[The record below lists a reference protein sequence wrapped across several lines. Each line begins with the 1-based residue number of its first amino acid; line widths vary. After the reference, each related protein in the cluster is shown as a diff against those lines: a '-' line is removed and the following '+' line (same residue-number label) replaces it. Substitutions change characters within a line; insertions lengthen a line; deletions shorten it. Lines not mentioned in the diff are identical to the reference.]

1 MFSRTST
8 TNSKPLLLALLS
20 VLLWSTSSVVAKLAE
35 SSVGY
40 IGLTISMFSIG
51 FIVFFGVAQNRMPIK
66 QKLTELRS
74 NNVLKTYLFYTSATG
89 IFMGIYYY
97 TFYFSIQS
105 PYSVQANLI
114 NYLWPTIT
122 PVLAATVFKSSKS
135 LGYKS
140 IIALLLS
147 FIGCTIVIT
156 GFDLQSISLTKYHL
170 SAFIAALSAGLY
182 MNFAMMAEDILD
194 ELPLIYMLG
203 LGFALPFVILPA
215 FIQPV
220 TLQVTFETGAYIL
233 YVSVFTFVIA
243 NLAWTRSLIGG
254 NTSQISALAYFIP
267 VFSTIL
273 LTLISTPEQPLSI
286 VLLGGGLI
294 IAGQVLSKD

>member
-1 MFSRTST
+1 MFSEQST
-8 TNSKPLLLALLS
+8 DSKPLLLALLS
-20 VLLWSTSSVVAKLAE
+20 VLLWSTSSVVAKIAE

-40 IGLTISMFSIG
+40 ISLTISMFLVG
-51 FIVFFGVAQNRMPIK
+51 FIIFFGVAQNRLSIR
-66 QKLTELRS
+66 QTLTDLHN
-74 NNVLKTYLFYTSATG
+74 NNVLKRYLVYTAATG
-89 IFMGIYYY
+89 LFMGLYYY

-140 IIALLLS
+140 LIALLLS

-203 LGFALPFVILPA
+203 LGAALPFVILPA

-220 TLQVTFETGAYIL
+220 TIQATVETGVYIL
-233 YVSVFTFVIA
+233 YVSIFTFVIA
-243 NLAWTRSLIGG
+243 NLAWTRSLIEG
-254 NTSQISALAYFIP
+254 NTSQISSLAYFIP
-267 VFSTIL
+267 VGSTIL
-273 LTLISTPEQPLSI
+273 LTLVSTPEQPLSI
-286 VLLGGGLI
+286 ILLGGGLI
-294 IAGQVLSKD
+294 IAGQVLSTDE